1 MARACISGI
10 IDRNMGENP
19 KVKKGYKQLLA
30 EANAIVETLSVAEAA
45 QLVGNDDVQFVDI
58 RDVRELKAEGKM
70 PGAVHAPR
78 GMLEFWVDP
87 ESPYYREVFAQD
99 PEQPKRFVFFCAAGW
114 RSALAVKSLMEM
126 GMENICHVDGGFS
139 AWKEAGQPVDLPPPV
154 EDDKN

>member
-1 MARACISGI
+1 MHWRHNGPQL
-10 IDRNMGENP
+10 RGNP
-19 KVKKGYKQLLA
+19 KLKKGYKQLLA
-30 EANAIVETLSVAEAA
+30 EANAIVETLSVVDAA
-45 QLVGNDDVQFVDI
+45 KLVGDADVQFVDI

-99 PEQPKRFVFFCAAGW
+99 SESPKRFVFFCAAGW

-126 GMENICHVDGGFS
+126 GMENVCHIDGGFT
-139 AWKEAGQPVDLPPPV
+139 AWKEAGQPVDLPPPTK
-154 EDDKN
+154 EDKK